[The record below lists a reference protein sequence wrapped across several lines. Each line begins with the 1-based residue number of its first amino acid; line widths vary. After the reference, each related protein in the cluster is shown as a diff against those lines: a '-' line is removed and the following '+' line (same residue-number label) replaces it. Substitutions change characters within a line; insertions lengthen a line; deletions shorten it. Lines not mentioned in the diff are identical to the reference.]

1 MALDLLHATENFVV
15 PHMPGERL
23 QIRVGIHTGPVVA
36 GVVGS
41 KMPRYTLFGESV
53 NIASK
58 MESNGL
64 RECRPSGCF
73 SFFNC
78 SGFVVFVFFF
88 FGLFY
93 MQKKNKNIKLF
104 SLYYSFLLVFVR
116 LLNGSTLVTLIQYLV
131 FV

>member
-64 RECRPSGCF
+64 REWRPSG
-73 SFFNC
+73 
-78 SGFVVFVFFF
+78 VF
-88 FGLFY
+88 
-93 MQKKNKNIKLF
+93 
-104 SLYYSFLLVFVR
+104 
-116 LLNGSTLVTLIQYLV
+116 
-131 FV
+131 